1 VVKSG
6 LQSMTVNG
14 VKKIS
19 LWKYSESRDEWEEC
33 PNLPASFIDVYL
45 ERGFR
50 KSPPEAKPE
59 PKVEAKIETFHLD
72 SGKYSVSESVAS
84 GKLDDVA
91 PVKKKRGRP
100 RKKV

>member
-19 LWKYSESRDEWEEC
+19 LWKYNESMNEWVEC
-33 PNLPASFIDVYL
+33 PNLPASYLDVYL

-50 KSPPEAKPE
+50 KSPPEKKTEQKPAKVSATSE
-59 PKVEAKIETFHLD
+59 KV
-72 SGKYSVSESVAS
+72 
-84 GKLDDVA
+84 
-91 PVKKKRGRP
+91 
-100 RKKV
+100 

>member
-6 LQSMTVNG
+6 LQSMTVRG

-19 LWKYSESRDEWEEC
+19 LWKYEADMDEWVEC
-33 PNLPASFIDVYL
+33 PNLPASYEAIYL

-50 KSPPEAKPE
+50 KSPPEAK
-59 PKVEAKIETFHLD
+59 VEARVETFHLD

-100 RKKV
+100 KKV

>member
-1 VVKSG
+1 VAKSG
-6 LQSMTVNG
+6 LSGMTVGG

-19 LWKYSESRDEWEEC
+19 LWKYEESYGKWVEC
-33 PNLPASFIDVYL
+33 PNLPISYMDVYL

>member
-1 VVKSG
+1 MVKSG
-6 LQSMTVNG
+6 LQGMTVRG

-19 LWKYSESRDEWEEC
+19 FWKYEADMDEWVEC

-59 PKVEAKIETFHLD
+59 PEVEVKAETF
-72 SGKYSVSESVAS
+72 SEAVES